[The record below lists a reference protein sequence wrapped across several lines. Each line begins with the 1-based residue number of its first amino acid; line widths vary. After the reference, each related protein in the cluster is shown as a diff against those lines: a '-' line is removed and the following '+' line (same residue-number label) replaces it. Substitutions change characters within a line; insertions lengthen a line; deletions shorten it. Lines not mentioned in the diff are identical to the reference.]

1 MKEPRLGGVLRRIW
15 RILFA
20 AVFTDLRRI
29 TERNR
34 EEQRD
39 NDQGH

>member
-1 MKEPRLGGVLRRIW
+1 MKKPRLGGVLGGSGG
-15 RILFA
+15 ILFA

-39 NDQGH
+39 NDQSH